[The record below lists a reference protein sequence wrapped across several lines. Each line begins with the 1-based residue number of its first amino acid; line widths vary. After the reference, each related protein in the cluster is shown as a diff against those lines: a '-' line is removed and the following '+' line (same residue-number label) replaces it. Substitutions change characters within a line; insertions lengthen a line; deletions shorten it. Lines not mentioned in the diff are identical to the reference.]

1 MSEKIIKLILLLI
14 VLLVVAIF
22 IIPFTAEAQTTRI
35 FRSVQPGNT
44 GAIFTSGGSITLT
57 ISGTTATFSSAA
69 PDTVGVGCGIEY
81 DSTGSVSVK
90 ALAFITG
97 RTSSTV
103 FSVQRF
109 NGGTPASASA
119 TTVWNVR
126 HAYTSLGNWDS
137 GTLNTGFT
145 VADPDA
151 GNLNLDTANRSAW
164 VALYAGT
171 ESNGATSTSID
182 GWTTSAA
189 DSIYIYTPCST
200 SEVGTSQRHSG
211 KLTGRCYR
219 ITGTT
224 ANPVLQ
230 FNDDSGTKVTQ
241 HIHLDGI
248 QLSNS
253 GTGALTGF
261 QGKSEN
267 ASSNFRI
274 SNCIFFGSDSVST
287 VGTNHIA
294 IDIFSASTS
303 AGVWRIWNNIIYG
316 WKTAGA
322 TTNEGGIF
330 LRPTPTA
337 GACTAYNNTIYKCE
351 VGMKRATAGTVFLAV
366 NNICNRVADGFNGGF
381 SASSDYNISSLAA
394 DQPASGAHDKV
405 STTVSFTAPNSGDFS
420 LQSGDTAAK
429 NAGISN
435 NPDTIGPGVGTYT
448 TTHFNYDA
456 ILKTRPEP
464 NGTLWDIG
472 ALEQGAT
479 GSCKVAA
486 SSTDPVLQRRR
497 FIVW

>member
-1 MSEKIIKLILLLI
+1 MSDQILERSLKFIILLLALILLAI
-14 VLLVVAIF
+14 LV
-22 IIPFTAEAQTTRI
+22 IPFTAEAQTTRI

-69 PDTVGVGCGIEY
+69 PDTIGVGCGIEY
-81 DSTGSVSVK
+81 DSTGSVSLK

-103 FSVQRF
+103 FTVQRF
-109 NGGTPASASA
+109 QGGTPASASA
-119 TTVWNVR
+119 TTTWNVR
-126 HAYTSLGNWDS
+126 HAYTTLANWDA

-145 VADPDA
+145 VVDPDA
-151 GNLNLDTANRSAW
+151 GNLNIDARNESWW
-164 VALYAGT
+164 VSLYAGT
-171 ESNGATSTSID
+171 ENNTTSTTTID
-182 GWTTSAA
+182 GWTTSAD

-211 KLTGRCYR
+211 QLTGRCYR

-224 ANPVLQ
+224 ASPVLL
-230 FNDDSGTKVTQ
+230 FNDDAGTKVTQ

-253 GTGALTGF
+253 GTGALTGL

-274 SNCIFFGSDSVST
+274 SNSIFFGSDSVST

-330 LRPTPTA
+330 VRPTPTA
-337 GACTAYNNTIYKCE
+337 GTAYIYNNTVYKCE
-351 VGMKRATAGTVFLAV
+351 VGYKRATAGTTVTLF
-366 NNICNRVADGFNGGF
+366 NNIANRVADGYNGGF
-381 SASSDYNISSLAA
+381 AAASDYNISSLAA
-394 DQPASGAHDKV
+394 DQPASGANDKT
-405 STTVSFTAPNSGDFS
+405 STTVSFTAPNSGDYS

-429 NAGISN
+429 NAGTNLSAAAN
-435 NPDTIGPGVGTYT
+435 LS
-448 TTHFNYDA
+448 FNTDA
-456 ILKTRPEP
+456 ILKIRPETG
-464 NGTLWDIG
+464 GTTWDIG

-479 GSCKVAA
+479 GTCGVAA
-486 SSTDPVLQRRR
+486 ATDNPTLKRRR
-497 FIVW
+497 AIIQ